1 MIRTRKNEF
10 LGFGKKKAKTD
21 EVSAKDLK
29 PLLAREV
36 VFGKKAYK
44 LDALYMKDNTL
55 TVHFETEIYAN
66 KKPVKIEAIFTIDFN
81 GNLDDNN
88 LIIYKEQSVYPKG
101 AIHRNYELKPK
112 KEIHN
117 KHYNNLTDAADDCNE
132 IIESNIDTLLKNIVK
147 DGYKLNVG
155 ESLRHE
161 RPIREAEDEDGVIV
175 KIGNKWRI
183 RGKKVKYW
191 DAEYDTKADAQAA
204 LRAYWANKGE
214 SFRRS
219 LRKIRNAKLEKKNVK
234 EMAGN
239 IDTKSRDGVS
249 LYLPYTSRD
258 VELIIGGGDLGSFHV
273 DANIDGK
280 ESLRKAVDKVI
291 KKAAHNLNPDERD
304 AIESALEKHLSR
316 MRESNVSRLKK
327 MSNKRIITESTE
339 QLMLKPIAKLA
350 YKHKGEDLKS
360 FEDFLLNK
368 PLGLTEEEAAL
379 AIALKAKIDGE
390 KRVDA
395 WDTVFH
401 LIKDRDAY
409 KRILNS
415 YYTRPSS
422 FETKNDL
429 IQDAFYM
436 YWHDN
441 LTMLLRALMN
451 ADTPEHEY
459 ALAIMLPDAEIKSNG
474 DIESEMW
481 ERRKKAKN
489 RSSMK
494 IENKLITKKK
504 FEATSPLRAGDVM
517 LTYTGS
523 VIDFDEM
530 KEDVLSLLGLKDTSK
545 LVLRVADESIS
556 SDEDEEMILATG
568 DEALEKFY
576 DTCLMVFEQ
585 GNPDVAVYL
594 SRFDEITNFYEKL
607 CLK

>member
-44 LDALYMKDNTL
+44 LDSVYMKDNTL

-66 KKPVKIEAIFTIDFN
+66 KKPVKIEAIFTIDFD

-88 LIIYKEQSVYPKG
+88 LVIYKEQSVYPKG

-132 IIESNIDTLLKNIVK
+132 IIENNIEALLKNIVK

-155 ESLRHE
+155 ESLLSK
-161 RPIREAEDEDGVIV
+161 RPMREAEAEDGVIV
-175 KIGNKWRI
+175 KVGNKWRI

-219 LRKIRNAKLEKKNVK
+219 LKSIRSAKLEKKAVK

-249 LYLPYTSRD
+249 LYLPYTSND
-258 VELIIGGGDLGSFHV
+258 IELVIGGGNLGSFHV
-273 DANIDGK
+273 NTKITDK

-291 KKAAHNLNPDERD
+291 KKAAHNIQADEKD
-304 AIESALEKHLSR
+304 AIESALEKHLSH
-316 MRESNVSRLKK
+316 MRESKS
-327 MSNKRIITESTE
+327 
-339 QLMLKPIAKLA
+339 MLRKPSVKL
-350 YKHKGEDLKS
+350 
-360 FEDFLLNK
+360 
-368 PLGLTEEEAAL
+368 
-379 AIALKAKIDGE
+379 
-390 KRVDA
+390 
-395 WDTVFH
+395 
-401 LIKDRDAY
+401 
-409 KRILNS
+409 
-415 YYTRPSS
+415 
-422 FETKNDL
+422 
-429 IQDAFYM
+429 
-436 YWHDN
+436 
-441 LTMLLRALMN
+441 
-451 ADTPEHEY
+451 
-459 ALAIMLPDAEIKSNG
+459 
-474 DIESEMW
+474 
-481 ERRKKAKN
+481 
-489 RSSMK
+489 
-494 IENKLITKKK
+494 
-504 FEATSPLRAGDVM
+504 EATSELRAGDWM
-517 LTYTGS
+517 LTYAGS
-523 VIDFDEM
+523 SIDFDEM
-530 KEDVLSLLGLKDTSK
+530 KEDVLSLLGIKDVDK

-568 DEALEKFY
+568 EDALEKFY
-576 DTCLMVFEQ
+576 ETCLMIFEQ

-607 CLK
+607 CLE

>member
-117 KHYNNLTDAADDCNE
+117 KHYNNLTDAADDCNDV
-132 IIESNIDTLLKNIVK
+132 IESNVETLLKNIVK

-155 ESLRHE
+155 ESLRHD

-316 MRESNVSRLKK
+316 MRESKATPKK
-327 MSNKRIITESTE
+327 
-339 QLMLKPIAKLA
+339 Q
-350 YKHKGEDLKS
+350 
-360 FEDFLLNK
+360 
-368 PLGLTEEEAAL
+368 
-379 AIALKAKIDGE
+379 
-390 KRVDA
+390 
-395 WDTVFH
+395 
-401 LIKDRDAY
+401 
-409 KRILNS
+409 
-415 YYTRPSS
+415 
-422 FETKNDL
+422 
-429 IQDAFYM
+429 
-436 YWHDN
+436 
-441 LTMLLRALMN
+441 
-451 ADTPEHEY
+451 
-459 ALAIMLPDAEIKSNG
+459 
-474 DIESEMW
+474 
-481 ERRKKAKN
+481 
-489 RSSMK
+489 MK
-494 IENKLITKKK
+494 V
-504 FEATSPLRAGDVM
+504 EATSLLRDGDWM